1 MRRVRLV
8 LLSLALV
15 AALGE
20 VGLRLRGGWAG
31 GRAFHAD
38 GPVVLCVGDSLTRG
52 RPDPEN
58 YPAELQRLLRSR
70 TGKPYQVLNLGVPG
84 LTTTQIR
91 ARFARYL
98 DYYRPALVVLWAGI
112 DNGWRH
118 PETVGPRHLSA
129 RLINHSRLLRQLRT
143 TFFPAAAGG
152 WDFARSG
159 IEASDWVGDYA
170 IWRVDFGGVEEE
182 ISTVFGDA
190 LPPEEVG
197 ATVRE
202 DMTAMMR
209 AARERG
215 VPTYLVKYSFFG
227 VPYGAVNRAI
237 IGVSSDFGVPYVD
250 STNAATKLTQRKPNE
265 KIFDDLLH
273 PVPAL
278 YWQIA
283 EEVYGVLAAEKV
295 VPAAP

>member
-1 MRRVRLV
+1 MRRALLV
-8 LLSLALV
+8 GLSLALV

-20 VGLRLRGGWAG
+20 VALRVRGGWSG
-31 GRAFHAD
+31 GRGFRHD

-58 YPAELQRLLRSR
+58 YPAELERLLRSQ
-70 TGKPYQVLNLGVPG
+70 TGKPYRVLNLGIPG
-84 LTTTQIR
+84 VTTTQIR

-98 DYYRPALVVLWAGI
+98 DYYRPAVALLWAGI

-118 PETVGPRHLSA
+118 PETKNPRTLST
-129 RLINHSRLLRQLRT
+129 RLVAHSRLLRRLRT
-143 TFFPAAAGG
+143 TFFPMAAGG
-152 WDFARSG
+152 WDYARSG
-159 IEASDWVGDYA
+159 IEASDWIGIYA

-182 ISTVFGDA
+182 ISTVFTDVV
-190 LPPEEVG
+190 PPEEVA
-197 ATVRE
+197 ATVR
-202 DMTAMMR
+202 DDLRAMMG

-227 VPYGAVNRAI
+227 VPYGSVNRAI
-237 IGVSSDFGVPYVD
+237 IDVSSEFGVPYVD
-250 STNAATKLTQRKPNE
+250 SANAAAKLTQRMPKE

-273 PVPAL
+273 PLPSL

-283 EEVYGVLAAEKV
+283 DEVYGVLASERVAA
-295 VPAAP
+295 AAP